1 MTLAWPNTGPSAASA
16 TGPRSA
22 PRPGTCCAA
31 SAAGARYAGLLL
43 YASHEPHDEREWEQ
57 WHTVIR
63 KAIRKEAVASAM
75 DLGTPREQ
83 VAYRLIHAHSRR
95 RIDGGKPGLPAIGP
109 ASAEL
114 RESPHGRFLGA
125 ARGNAP
131 PLPDEVES
139 AYFEIKKTMLGRR
152 VLRAR
157 TPAGI
162 AQEVYAL
169 LAVYQIIR
177 IAIADATGSAPGTD
191 PDRASF
197 TIALETARDQVIQA
211 ANVIAGTVIDLVG
224 TIGRRVLDNL
234 MPDRRLRLSPRAV
247 KRPLS
252 RYAYK
257 SLKID
262 RRSYKA
268 TLSID
273 ILIPPISP

>member
-1 MTLAWPNTGPSAASA
+1 MRDHHRHL
-16 TGPRSA
+16 R
-22 PRPGTCCAA
+22 RRQ
-31 SAAGARYAGLLL
+31 AG
-43 YASHEPHDEREWEQ
+43 
-57 WHTVIR
+57 V
-63 KAIRKEAVASAM
+63 
-75 DLGTPREQ
+75 
-83 VAYRLIHAHSRR
+83 YRLATTLLDPNLH
-95 RIDGGKPGLPAIGP
+95 PAF
-109 ASAEL
+109 EL
-114 RESPHGRFLGA
+114 VRLYHERW
-125 ARGNAP
+125 
-131 PLPDEVES
+131 EVES

>member
-1 MTLAWPNTGPSAASA
+1 
-16 TGPRSA
+16 
-22 PRPGTCCAA
+22 
-31 SAAGARYAGLLL
+31 
-43 YASHEPHDEREWEQ
+43 
-57 WHTVIR
+57 
-63 KAIRKEAVASAM
+63 
-75 DLGTPREQ
+75 
-83 VAYRLIHAHSRR
+83 
-95 RIDGGKPGLPAIGP
+95 
-109 ASAEL
+109 
-114 RESPHGRFLGA
+114 
-125 ARGNAP
+125 
-131 PLPDEVES
+131 
-139 AYFEIKKTMLGRR
+139 MLGRR

-257 SLKID
+257 SLGPAVQGKEAAGRCGGRNPHHQAWHAVWFRPGAGWSWRERL
-262 RRSYKA
+262 RRA
-268 TLSID
+268 C
-273 ILIPPISP
+273 PV

>member
-1 MTLAWPNTGPSAASA
+1 
-16 TGPRSA
+16 
-22 PRPGTCCAA
+22 
-31 SAAGARYAGLLL
+31 
-43 YASHEPHDEREWEQ
+43 
-57 WHTVIR
+57 
-63 KAIRKEAVASAM
+63 
-75 DLGTPREQ
+75 
-83 VAYRLIHAHSRR
+83 
-95 RIDGGKPGLPAIGP
+95 
-109 ASAEL
+109 
-114 RESPHGRFLGA
+114 
-125 ARGNAP
+125 
-131 PLPDEVES
+131 
-139 AYFEIKKTMLGRR
+139 MLGRR

-177 IAIADATGSAPGTD
+177 IAIADAIDSAPGTD

-197 TIALETARDQVIQA
+197 TIAL
-211 ANVIAGTVIDLVG
+211 ANRPRPGHPGRRTSSPTTVIDLAG

-234 MPDRRLRLSPRAV
+234 MPDRRLRLTPRAV

-252 RYAYK
+252 RYACK

-273 ILIPPISP
+273 ILNPAISP

>member
-1 MTLAWPNTGPSAASA
+1 
-16 TGPRSA
+16 
-22 PRPGTCCAA
+22 
-31 SAAGARYAGLLL
+31 
-43 YASHEPHDEREWEQ
+43 
-57 WHTVIR
+57 
-63 KAIRKEAVASAM
+63 
-75 DLGTPREQ
+75 
-83 VAYRLIHAHSRR
+83 
-95 RIDGGKPGLPAIGP
+95 
-109 ASAEL
+109 
-114 RESPHGRFLGA
+114 
-125 ARGNAP
+125 
-131 PLPDEVES
+131 
-139 AYFEIKKTMLGRR
+139 MLGRR
-152 VLRAR
+152 VLRSR

-169 LAVYQIIR
+169 LAAYQIIR
-177 IAIADATGSAPGTD
+177 IAIADAITCAPGTD

-211 ANVIAGTVIDLVG
+211 ANIIAATVTGLAG

-252 RYAYK
+252 RYARK

-273 ILIPPISP
+273 ILTPPSSP

>member
-1 MTLAWPNTGPSAASA
+1 
-16 TGPRSA
+16 
-22 PRPGTCCAA
+22 
-31 SAAGARYAGLLL
+31 
-43 YASHEPHDEREWEQ
+43 
-57 WHTVIR
+57 
-63 KAIRKEAVASAM
+63 
-75 DLGTPREQ
+75 
-83 VAYRLIHAHSRR
+83 
-95 RIDGGKPGLPAIGP
+95 
-109 ASAEL
+109 
-114 RESPHGRFLGA
+114 
-125 ARGNAP
+125 
-131 PLPDEVES
+131 
-139 AYFEIKKTMLGRR
+139 MLGRR

-169 LAVYQIIR
+169 LAAYQIIR
-177 IAIADATGSAPGTD
+177 IAIADAIDSAPGAD

-211 ANVIAGTVIDLVG
+211 ANVIATTVIDLVG

-273 ILIPPISP
+273 ILTPPISP